1 MGDNGNRDGTGVKD
15 GGKEGG
21 GGDAEFISNYWEPSH
36 DYLLG
41 SIQFFTFHFLDNAE
55 ALLTCATHAKA
66 FSKRERSPSVGWKQ
80 VTSQASSFSFLYF
93 CKTFARASAKF

>member
-1 MGDNGNRDGTGVKD
+1 MGDDGNRDGTGVKD
-15 GGKEGG
+15 GGKEH
-21 GGDAEFISNYWEPSH
+21 GDAEFISNYQEPSQ

-41 SIQFFTFHFLDNAE
+41 SIQFSTFHFLDNAE

-66 FSKRERSPSVGWKQ
+66 FSKRERSPSVGWKR

-93 CKTFARASAKF
+93 CKTL

>member
-1 MGDNGNRDGTGVKD
+1 MGDDGNRDGTGVKD

-41 SIQFFTFHFLDNAE
+41 SIQFSTFHFLDNAE

-66 FSKRERSPSVGWKQ
+66 FSERKGHHQWEDGSYI
-80 VTSQASSFSFLYF
+80 TYSFSFLYSI
-93 CKTFARASAKF
+93 ANGS